1 MQNSRTH
8 NNVEGILIIEVM
20 ALDDWPDEY
29 ALENEPYVRVGVYKV
44 CTNLISFPIPPLFNL
59 ISFPRPAYSGGSGS
73 SSQGKFLK
81 MGY

>member
-29 ALENEPYVRVGVYKV
+29 ELENEPNV
-44 CTNLISFPIPPLFNL
+44 CVLD
-59 ISFPRPAYSGGSGS
+59 G
-73 SSQGKFLK
+73 
-81 MGY
+81 